1 MDFNDT
7 KEEAEFR
14 LKVKAW
20 LKENAPKSGKS
31 GGRYDPLDVQDE
43 AIKEARELLNDTL
56 RYQSLLS
63 NIVQKDSIAENPE

>member
-14 LKVKAW
+14 SEVKAW

-31 GGRYDPLDVQDE
+31 GGRYDAIIEGLQGE
-43 AIKEARELLNDTL
+43 AIKEARNW
-56 RYQSLLS
+56 QS
-63 NIVQKDSIAENPE
+63 KKAEA